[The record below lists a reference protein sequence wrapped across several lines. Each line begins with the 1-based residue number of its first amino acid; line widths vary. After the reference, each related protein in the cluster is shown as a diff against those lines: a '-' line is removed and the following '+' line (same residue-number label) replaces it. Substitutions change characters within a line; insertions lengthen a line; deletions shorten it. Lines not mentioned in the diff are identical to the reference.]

1 MVKRRVLDE
10 VGKLPS
16 MIERDAVYVGNLEGR
31 DNYVVHGEVTGD
43 ADLEGAL
50 MLGPGCRW
58 RGNIRAD
65 VVVVRGRVT
74 GDIQARAKLD
84 LRATARV
91 TGNVSAPLIA
101 IADGAVVQ
109 GELGG
114 DGVINRYTERR
125 TH

>member
-1 MVKRRVLDE
+1 MIKRRALDE
-10 VGKLPS
+10 VSKLPS
-16 MIERDAVYVGNLEGR
+16 IIDRDAVYVGNLEGR

-58 RGNIRAD
+58 QGNIRAD
-65 VVVVRGRVT
+65 VVVVRGRVM
-74 GDIQARAKLD
+74 GDIQARVKLD

-91 TGNVSAPLIA
+91 TGNVSGPLIA

-109 GELGG
+109 GEIGG
-114 DGVINRYTERR
+114 DSVINHYRERR

>member
-16 MIERDAVYVGNLEGR
+16 MIDRDAVYVGNLNGC
-31 DNYVVHGEVTGD
+31 DNYVVHGEVMGN

-65 VVVVRGRVT
+65 VVVVRGQVT
-74 GDIQARAKLD
+74 GNIQARAKLD

-91 TGNVSAPLIA
+91 SGNVSGPLIA
-101 IADGAVVQ
+101 IADGAVIQ
-109 GELGG
+109 GEISR
-114 DGVINRYTERR
+114 DSVITRYDERR